1 MDSRSAI
8 IVLVAGKETISTQV
22 SAALMSFYEVIA
34 VPDLDG
40 ALRALT
46 RVIPCAILVDEFVP
60 PYGGLTVISRLRENH
75 RLDRLPIICMADFQ
89 HLPGDPRHLGA
100 NKVLSKPFHRSQ
112 LINMV
117 SGLVSQAVEEKWEAL
132 PDRPREGLKRTVELF
147 NGVSDLIDKGEPLS
161 YKDVQEACTPL
172 VDSVRNH
179 DFHQILDNVKGHDNY
194 SYVHSLRVGTILS
207 LFGFNVGLRGDDLTM
222 LACGGL
228 LHDIGKMFIP
238 FEVLNKPGKLNDDEL
253 QVMRSH
259 VTHTVEYLKLC
270 GSLPRGILV
279 VAAQHHEKLN
289 GKGYPRGLTE
299 LNELARM
306 AAIADVFGALTDRRC
321 YKPPMEPEEALTLMT
336 GPMKDEL
343 DQHLLSMFREML
355 LDTARS
361 HAG

>member
-1 MDSRSAI
+1 MESRSAV
-8 IVLVAGKETISTQV
+8 IVLIAGKETTSSQV
-22 SAALMSFYEVIA
+22 SAALMSFYQVIA
-34 VPDLDG
+34 LPDLDG
-40 ALRALT
+40 ALRELKRT
-46 RVIPCAILVDEFVP
+46 TPCAIIVDEFVP
-60 PYGGLTVISRLRENH
+60 PYGGLTVISRLREDR
-75 RLDRLPIICMADFQ
+75 RLDHLPIICMADFH

-100 NKVLSKPFHRSQ
+100 NQVLSKPFHRSQ

-117 SGLVSQAVEEKWEAL
+117 SGLVSHAVETSWEAL
-132 PDRPREGLKRTVELF
+132 PEGPREGLKRTVALF
-147 NGVSDLIDKGEPLS
+147 NGVSDLIEKGEPLS

-172 VDSVRNH
+172 IDSVRDHN
-179 DFHQILDNVKGHDNY
+179 FHQILDSVKGHDNY

-207 LFGFNVGLRGDDLTM
+207 LFGFNVGLRGDDLSM

-238 FEVLNKPGKLNDDEL
+238 FEVLNKPGKLDDAEL

-259 VTHTVEYLKLC
+259 VSRTVEYLKRC

-289 GKGYPRGLTE
+289 GKGYPKGLTE

-321 YKPPMEPEEALTLMT
+321 YKPPMEPEEALGLMT

-355 LDTARS
+355 LDTAKS
-361 HAG
+361 HS